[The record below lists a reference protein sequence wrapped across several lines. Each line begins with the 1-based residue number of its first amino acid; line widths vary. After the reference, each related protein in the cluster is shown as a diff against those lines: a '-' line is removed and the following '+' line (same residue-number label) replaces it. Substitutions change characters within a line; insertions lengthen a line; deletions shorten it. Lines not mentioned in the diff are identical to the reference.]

1 MDSGQQGS
9 NLAIWPGPGCVGVEL
24 IEDLERVEISSLT
37 DEVVK
42 VRKGELKKEYEYT
55 FRGKNSNWQE
65 FLY

>member
-9 NLAIWPGPGCVGVEL
+9 NLAIGPGPGWVGVEL
-24 IEDLERVEISSLT
+24 VENLERVKISSLT
-37 DEVVK
+37 DEVVE

-55 FRGKNSNWQE
+55 FRGRNSNWQE